1 LHVDSEEVSLFL
13 WDENHFGV
21 WAGFHLAKEYADH
34 TANSAEVNFSV
45 KVQHQILDVT
55 VAKNAQMTA
64 SAKTTFVALQDGV
77 RVVPFDLFR
86 TLRVDS
92 VTGQESSSLSFIQ
105 EDKEEDANFAVILP
119 KELAKGE
126 EFTITTRYGGK
137 DAILNEGSGNYY
149 PVARENW
156 YPSQGFGS
164 YATYEMNFR
173 VPKGMVMVA
182 TGKLLKK
189 VDEGN
194 ETITQWS
201 ADIPQAVA
209 GFNFGNFK
217 REEGKPFK
225 QPYLLETFANP
236 TPPDIIAGLQ
246 TRDDLPS
253 MGSRMPS
260 VPALG
265 TMNTLSMMKKAMAE
279 AQLSV
284 DIYTDFFGEAPY
296 KHLAMTQQ
304 TALGYGQSW
313 PGLVYL
319 PITYFFDTTVRHQ
332 LGMGDAHGYF
342 KVVGPHEIAHQ
353 WWGHMVG
360 FNSYR
365 DQWMSEGFSD
375 MSAAMF
381 LQYIY
386 GQKNLDDYHQFWAD
400 QRLFLTQ
407 KNKEG
412 RRPID
417 VGPLT
422 LGYRL
427 ATAKSGFDIPRRLIY
442 PKGAYILQMVRFMLY
457 DTSGGDPDA
466 RFKACMHDFTKTYA
480 NRIAST
486 EDFKAILE
494 KYMTQQMDIDKNH
507 RMDWFFDE
515 YVYGTEY
522 PSYKF
527 EHSFSNNAD
536 GDVVLNFKLTQSDV
550 SKDFVML
557 MPIYLE
563 LANGKV
569 ARLGSAQVAGST
581 GVEQHVPIKGLKE
594 KPKKAM
600 IAYYDDV
607 LGNIEK

>member
-1 LHVDSEEVSLFL
+1 
-13 WDENHFGV
+13 
-21 WAGFHLAKEYADH
+21 
-34 TANSAEVNFSV
+34 
-45 KVQHQILDVT
+45 
-55 VAKNAQMTA
+55 
-64 SAKTTFVALQDGV
+64 
-77 RVVPFDLFR
+77 
-86 TLRVDS
+86 
-92 VTGQESSSLSFIQ
+92 
-105 EDKEEDANFAVILP
+105 
-119 KELAKGE
+119 
-126 EFTITTRYGGK
+126 
-137 DAILNEGSGNYY
+137 
-149 PVARENW
+149 
-156 YPSQGFGS
+156 
-164 YATYEMNFR
+164 
-173 VPKGMVMVA
+173 
-182 TGKLLKK
+182 
-189 VDEGN
+189 
-194 ETITQWS
+194 
-201 ADIPQAVA
+201 
-209 GFNFGNFK
+209 
-217 REEGKPFK
+217 
-225 QPYLLETFANP
+225 
-236 TPPDIIAGLQ
+236 
-246 TRDDLPS
+246 
-253 MGSRMPS
+253 
-260 VPALG
+260 
-265 TMNTLSMMKKAMAE
+265 
-279 AQLSV
+279 
-284 DIYTDFFGEAPY
+284 
-296 KHLAMTQQ
+296 
-304 TALGYGQSW
+304 
-313 PGLVYL
+313 
-319 PITYFFDTTVRHQ
+319 
-332 LGMGDAHGYF
+332 
-342 KVVGPHEIAHQ
+342 VGPHEIAHQ